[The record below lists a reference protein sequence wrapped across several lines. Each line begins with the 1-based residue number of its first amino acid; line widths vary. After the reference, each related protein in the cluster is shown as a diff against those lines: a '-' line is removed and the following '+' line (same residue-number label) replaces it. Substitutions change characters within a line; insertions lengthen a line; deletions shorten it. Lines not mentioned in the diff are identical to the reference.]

1 MKLFTAF
8 VALFGLVAADDT
20 CTIAD
25 YSNNRVS
32 SWRTNCP
39 SGCAIYEYLEE
50 TSDKL
55 NDDWNKLERKFSTI
69 RSNGLEDLHV
79 HLRCEIDIALNMYS
93 PGEDTTLTTLLQ
105 N

>member
-8 VALFGLVAADDT
+8 VALFGLAAADDDT

-50 TSDKL
+50 TSDKVRIG
-55 NDDWNKLERKFSTI
+55 KR
-69 RSNGLEDLHV
+69 
-79 HLRCEIDIALNMYS
+79 
-93 PGEDTTLTTLLQ
+93 
-105 N
+105 

>member
-8 VALFGLVAADDT
+8 VALIGLAAADDDT

-50 TSDKL
+50 TSDKVRIG
-55 NDDWNKLERKFSTI
+55 K
-69 RSNGLEDLHV
+69 
-79 HLRCEIDIALNMYS
+79 Y
-93 PGEDTTLTTLLQ
+93 
-105 N
+105 